1 MSSDALCQSFLLDT
15 EKTEKTCSHPGITIW
30 HLALCIRCHL
40 ALETHAFRAL
50 DSFIRFD
57 YEWAGL
63 LHFQSFSFSLAH
75 RKARDELC

>member
-1 MSSDALCQSFLLDT
+1 MLFA
-15 EKTEKTCSHPGITIW
+15 SHFSWIQKRQKRLVRTLGYTIW